1 MTDALLTS
9 KNGKTFLV
17 LLANPY
23 EKKGTHMRIR
33 NFAVGA
39 IATTALAGYV
49 ASPAIGAIAVPTP
62 ATSVCSQDNYACLSV
77 NQAKIP
83 AGQTVIFKGSL
94 NKTAM
99 KNLAAWTLGDNIV
112 CLTRYN
118 AKPQAEG
125 WPSTTLDGACAQA
138 NKAGR
143 FTINAELGTKGLH
156 YFGVE
161 MGPCQGD
168 AGLCGN
174 GDPGL
179 VGGGGK
185 TAVALTTT

>member
-1 MTDALLTS
+1 MSLRNLSLSIAGAASLAL
-9 KNGKTFLV
+9 
-17 LLANPY
+17 
-23 EKKGTHMRIR
+23 
-33 NFAVGA
+33 
-39 IATTALAGYV
+39 V
-49 ASPAIGAIAVPTP
+49 AMSPAMAAIAVPTP

-77 NQAKIP
+77 NQAKVP

-94 NKTAM
+94 NKAAM
-99 KNLAAWTLGDNIV
+99 KNLSAWTLGDNIV

-118 AKPQAEG
+118 AKPLADG
-125 WPSTTLDGACAQA
+125 WPSTTLDGACAQV
-138 NKAGR
+138 NKAGK
-143 FTINAELGTKGLH
+143 FTINAELGSKGLH

-179 VGGGGK
+179 VGVGGK

>member
-1 MTDALLTS
+1 M
-9 KNGKTFLV
+9 FLV
-17 LLANPY
+17 PLAKNPRS
-23 EKKGTHMRIR
+23 KGTSMRIR
-33 NFAVGA
+33 NVAL
-39 IATTALAGYV
+39 TTVAV
-49 ASPAIGAIAVPTP
+49 ASIAGLTTSPAFGAIAVPTP

-77 NQAKIP
+77 NQTKVP

-94 NKTAM
+94 SKVAM
-99 KNLAAWTLGDNIV
+99 KNLAAWTLKDNIV
-112 CLTRYN
+112 CLTRFN
-118 AKPQAEG
+118 AKPLADG
-125 WPSTTLDGACAQA
+125 WPSTTLDGACAPV
-138 NKAGR
+138 NKAGK

-179 VGGGGK
+179 VGVGGK

>member
-1 MTDALLTS
+1 
-9 KNGKTFLV
+9 
-17 LLANPY
+17 
-23 EKKGTHMRIR
+23 MRIR
-33 NFAVGA
+33 NLAM
-39 IATTALAGYV
+39 ATVAV
-49 ASPAIGAIAVPTP
+49 ASIAGLATSPAFGAIAVPTP

-77 NQAKIP
+77 NQAKVP

-94 NKTAM
+94 SKVAM
-99 KNLAAWTLGDNIV
+99 KNLAAWTLKDNIV

-118 AKPQAEG
+118 AKPLADG
-125 WPSTTLDGACAQA
+125 WPSTTLDGTCAPV

-161 MGPCQGD
+161 MGPCQAD

-179 VGGGGK
+179 VGVGGK
-185 TAVALTTT
+185 TAIALTTT